1 MSPRVTVQLVPGCSD
16 GDPLHVPPPGI
27 HTQVDPPTLYLEKI
41 GQAWIEHRGEA
52 RPGVTYILEA
62 LPAGYTMWERP
73 RPSNAKHVDKYL
85 YGHPRKKAFD
95 SPNRYFPHFE
105 HLMSNNGNSIGCPC
119 TLCSGSAGVLP
130 KTSANSSQVR
140 SSSAASS
147 RKSNSS
153 ASVHSRPSSS
163 HSAKQLPVAS
173 LPSLSLQHK
182 GRPKK
187 ITPGLDTTNVDSEG
201 TPDVYRNLIDKL
213 RRHRDVDEPI
223 AEPLSPDWRAEQEQ
237 LPKFLED
244 VKAQD
249 QWVPRTGDI
258 VLYIRN
264 MPDTVELVR
273 DNTTGE
279 LQMYDERRKLHLG
292 TPQWAAGLVTEPATG
307 TTVVELVASTQERN
321 VSSIGVR
328 VEPIPNPNESDKSL
342 SKRHKYVLL
351 RQTSPFIMWRD
362 LLRRIPQ
369 EEWHHTVKNALAL
382 MSTLSLMG
390 KYRFRGSWP
399 NASIYCH
406 GIYVGAEMLAVGDT
420 VCLLPNKQFGQSGCT
435 DVMSIKS
442 IRLKWTNLDKA
453 SDNDYDEG
461 RPYNSEIWIYGSA
474 YTSDGSRSNKL
485 WVTEQNVEAPRVAND
500 YADWYPL
507 HPADKELAIPYSRV
521 LGRLHERDAM
531 AYFLKSDDDNPPGLD
546 VGRQAVVEA
555 RAFARKHDNRIA
567 QGSDATWYWG
577 DDRADA
583 LNLRTINGL
592 DVSRYDLD
600 RGVKDLRRKY
610 RQLDCVASGD
620 AKPTGQDIL
629 GSNGLLSFMAPTLPL
644 HTSGAKAPSDNG
656 SSSIASASQA
666 FRKRTHIVDL
676 DEEDD
681 IEEDDMD
688 EEIRAHT
695 KVVAEDRQSPKKK
708 KAKVMVVID

>member
-1 MSPRVTVQLVPGCSD
+1 MSPRVTVRLVPGCSD
-16 GDPLHVPPPGI
+16 GDPLHVPPPGA
-27 HTQVDPPTLYLEKI
+27 HTQLDPPTLYLEKI
-41 GQAWIEHRGEA
+41 GQQWMESRGEA
-52 RPGVTYILEA
+52 KPGVHYILED
-62 LPAGYTMWERP
+62 LPFGYTLWHRP
-73 RPSNAKHVDKYL
+73 RPSKPSHFDKYL
-85 YGHPRKKAFD
+85 YGHPGKKAFD
-95 SPNRYFPHFE
+95 SPNRFFPHFL
-105 HLMSNNGNSIGCPC
+105 HLMNNNGNSIGCPC

-130 KTSANSSQVR
+130 KTSANSSQTRTPSV
-140 SSSAASS
+140 ASS

-153 ASVHSRPSSS
+153 ASVHSRPSSA
-163 HSAKQLPVAS
+163 HSQQLPAAP
-173 LPSLSLQHK
+173 LPTLAPQHK

-213 RRHRDVDEPI
+213 CRHQNVDEAI
-223 AEPLSPDWRAEQEQ
+223 LEPLSPDWRAEREQ
-237 LPKFLED
+237 LPKFLSDIKGQE
-244 VKAQD
+244 
-249 QWVPRTGDI
+249 QWVPRIGDI
-258 VLYIRN
+258 VLYVRN
-264 MPDTVELVR
+264 MPNAVELVR

-279 LQMYDERRKLHLG
+279 LQLYDERRKQHLG
-292 TPQWAAGLVTEPATG
+292 TPQWAAGLVTEPAPGTC
-307 TTVVELVASTQERN
+307 TTVAELVTSTQERS

-328 VEPIPNPNESDKSL
+328 VEPIPNPNELDKSL

-369 EEWHHTVKNALAL
+369 EEWHDTVKNALAL

-420 VCLLPNKQFGQSGCT
+420 VRLLPNKQSGQSGCT
-435 DVMSIKS
+435 DVTSIKS

-461 RPYNSEIWIYGSA
+461 RPYNSEIWIYGAA

-521 LGRLHERDAM
+521 LGRLHERDAV
-531 AYFLKSDDDNPPGLD
+531 AYFLKSDQDDPPGLD
-546 VGRQAVVEA
+546 LGRQAVTEA

-567 QGSDATWYWG
+567 AESDATWYWG

-600 RGVKDLRRKY
+600 RDVKDLRRKY
-610 RQLDCVASGD
+610 RQLDAVANGE
-620 AKPTGQDIL
+620 AKSALDTL
-629 GSNGLLSFMAPTLPL
+629 GSKGLRSFMAPTLPL
-644 HTSGAKAPSDNG
+644 RTSGGKAPSDSG

-666 FRKRTHIVDL
+666 SRKRTHIVDL
-676 DEEDD
+676 DDEDDTEEDD
-681 IEEDDMD
+681 LDD
-688 EEIRAHT
+688 EIRERT
-695 KVVAEDRQSPKKK
+695 KVVRDDHQGPMKK
-708 KAKVMVVID
+708 KAKVMVVVD

>member
-1 MSPRVTVQLVPGCSD
+1 MTANRVKVRLVPGCSD
-16 GDPLHVPPPGI
+16 GDPLHVPPPGA
-27 HTQVDPPTLYLEKI
+27 HTQLDPPTLYLEKI
-41 GQAWIEHRGEA
+41 GQQWMESRGEA
-52 RPGVTYILEA
+52 KPGVQYILED
-62 LPAGYTMWERP
+62 LPFGYTLWHRP
-73 RPSNAKHVDKYL
+73 RPSKPSHFDKYL
-85 YGHPRKKAFD
+85 YGHPGKKAFD
-95 SPNRYFPHFE
+95 SPNRFFPHFL
-105 HLMSNNGNSIGCPC
+105 HLMNNNGNSIGCPC

-147 RKSNSS
+147 RKSSNSS
-153 ASVHSRPSSS
+153 IPMQSRPSSA
-163 HSAKQLPVAS
+163 HSAKQLPVA
-173 LPSLSLQHK
+173 LPPSLAPQHK

-223 AEPLSPDWRAEQEQ
+223 LEPLSPDWRAEQDH
-237 LPKFLED
+237 LRKFLND
-244 VKAQD
+244 IKTQD

-273 DNTTGE
+273 DNSTGE
-279 LQMYDERRKLHLG
+279 LQLYDERRKQHLG
-292 TPQWAAGLVTEPATG
+292 APQWAAGLVTEPATG
-307 TTVVELVASTQERN
+307 TTVAELVASTQERN

-351 RQTSPFIMWRD
+351 RQTSPFMMWRD

-369 EEWHHTVKNALAL
+369 EEWHDTVKNALAL

-420 VCLLPNKQFGQSGCT
+420 VRLLPNKQSGQSGCT

-474 YTSDGSRSNKL
+474 YTSDSSRSNKL
-485 WVTEQNVEAPRVAND
+485 WVTEHNVEAPRVAND
-500 YADWYPL
+500 YADWFPL

-531 AYFLKSDDDNPPGLD
+531 AYFLKSDHEDLPGLD
-546 VGRQAVVEA
+546 VGRHAVTEA

-567 QGSDATWYWG
+567 AESDATWYWG

-583 LNLRTINGL
+583 LNLHTINGL

-600 RGVKDLRRKY
+600 RDVKDLRRKY
-610 RQLDCVASGD
+610 RQLDGIAKGD

-629 GSNGLLSFMAPTLPL
+629 DGRGLRTFMAPALPL
-644 HTSGAKAPSDNG
+644 RTSGAKAPSESG
-656 SSSIASASQA
+656 SSMASESHAS
-666 FRKRTHIVDL
+666 RKRTHIVDL
-676 DEEDD
+676 DDEDDTEEDD
-681 IEEDDMD
+681 ID
-688 EEIRAHT
+688 EEIREHT
-695 KVVAEDRQSPKKK
+695 KVVAEDGERPKKK
-708 KAKVMVVID
+708 PKVMVVID

>member
-1 MSPRVTVQLVPGCSD
+1 MSANRVKVRLVPGCSD
-16 GDPLHVPPPGI
+16 GDPLHVPPPGA
-27 HTQVDPPTLYLEKI
+27 HTQLDPPTLYLEKI
-41 GQAWIEHRGEA
+41 GQQWMESRGEA
-52 RPGVTYILEA
+52 KPGVHYILED
-62 LPAGYTMWERP
+62 LPFGYTLWHRP
-73 RPSNAKHVDKYL
+73 RPSKPSHLDKYL
-85 YGHPRKKAFD
+85 YGHPGKKAFD
-95 SPNRYFPHFE
+95 SPNRFFPHFE
-105 HLMSNNGNSIGCPC
+105 HLMKNHGSNIGCPC
-119 TLCSGSAGVLP
+119 TVCSGTAGILP
-130 KTSANSSQVR
+130 KTSANSSQTRTPSV
-140 SSSAASS
+140 ASS
-147 RKSNSS
+147 RRSNSS
-153 ASVHSRPSSS
+153 ASVQSRPT
-163 HSAKQLPVAS
+163 SAHRTQQLPAAPLPIQAS
-173 LPSLSLQHK
+173 QYK

-187 ITPGLDTTNVDSEG
+187 ITPGLDTTNVDNEG

-223 AEPLSPDWRAEQEQ
+223 LEPLSPDWRAERDH
-237 LPKFLED
+237 LPKFLNDIKTQE
-244 VKAQD
+244 
-249 QWVPRTGDI
+249 QWVPRIGDI

-273 DNTTGE
+273 DDTTGE
-279 LQMYDERRKLHLG
+279 LQLYDERRKQHLG

-307 TTVVELVASTQERN
+307 TTVAELVTSTHPKRS
-321 VSSIGVR
+321 VSGIGVR
-328 VEPIPNPNESDKSL
+328 VEPIPNPNDSDKSL

-351 RQTSPFIMWRD
+351 RQTSPFMMWRD

-369 EEWHHTVKNALAL
+369 EEWHDTIKNALAL

-420 VCLLPNKQFGQSGCT
+420 VRLLPNKQSGQSGCT

-474 YTSDGSRSNKL
+474 YTSDVSRSNKL
-485 WVTEQNVEAPRVAND
+485 WVTEHNVEAPRVAND

-546 VGRQAVVEA
+546 VGRQSVVEA
-555 RAFARKHDNRIA
+555 RTFARKHDNRIA
-567 QGSDATWYWG
+567 QESDATWYWG

-583 LNLRTINGL
+583 LNLHTINGL

-600 RGVKDLRRKY
+600 RDVKDLRRKY
-610 RQLDCVASGD
+610 RQLDGIASGN
-620 AKPTGQDIL
+620 AKPTGQEIL
-629 GSNGLLSFMAPTLPL
+629 GSRGLRTFMAPALPL
-644 HTSGAKAPSDNG
+644 RTSSAKPPSDSG
-656 SSSIASASQA
+656 SSSISASQA
-666 FRKRTHIVDL
+666 SRKRTHIVDL
-676 DEEDD
+676 DDEDDTEEDD
-681 IEEDDMD
+681 ID
-688 EEIRAHT
+688 EEIREHT
-695 KVVAEDRQSPKKK
+695 KVVAEDRERPKKK
-708 KAKVMVVID
+708 PKVMVVID

>member
-1 MSPRVTVQLVPGCSD
+1 MTANRVKVRLVPGCSD
-16 GDPLHVPPPGI
+16 GDPLHVPPPGA
-27 HTQVDPPTLYLEKI
+27 HTQLDPPTLYLEKI
-41 GQAWIEHRGEA
+41 GQQWMESRDEA
-52 RPGVTYILEA
+52 KPGVQYILED
-62 LPAGYTMWERP
+62 LPFGYTLWHRP
-73 RPSNAKHVDKYL
+73 RPSKPSHFDKYL
-85 YGHPRKKAFD
+85 YGHPGKKAFD
-95 SPNRYFPHFE
+95 SPNRFFPHFL
-105 HLMSNNGNSIGCPC
+105 HLMNNNGNSIGCPF
-119 TLCSGSAGVLP
+119 AP
-130 KTSANSSQVR
+130 
-140 SSSAASS
+140 
-147 RKSNSS
+147 
-153 ASVHSRPSSS
+153 P
-163 HSAKQLPVAS
+163 P
-173 LPSLSLQHK
+173 PSLAPQHK

-187 ITPGLDTTNVDSEG
+187 ITPGLDRTNVDSEG

-223 AEPLSPDWRAEQEQ
+223 LEPLSPDWRAEQEHLRNFQ
-237 LPKFLED
+237 AEIKR
-244 VKAQD
+244 QD

-279 LQMYDERRKLHLG
+279 LQLYDERRKQHLG
-292 TPQWAAGLVTEPATG
+292 IPQWAAGLVTEPATG
-307 TTVVELVASTQERN
+307 TTVAELASTQERN

-328 VEPIPNPNESDKSL
+328 VEPIPNPNDPDKSL

-351 RQTSPFIMWRD
+351 RQTSPFVMWRD

-369 EEWHHTVKNALAL
+369 EDWHDTVKNALAL

-420 VCLLPNKQFGQSGCT
+420 VRLLPNKQSGQSGCT

-474 YTSDGSRSNKL
+474 YTSDGSRSNKQ
-485 WVTEQNVEAPRVAND
+485 WVTEHNVEAPRVAND

-521 LGRLHERDAM
+521 LGRLHEQDAL
-531 AYFLKSDDDNPPGLD
+531 AYFLKSDHDPPGLD
-546 VGRQAVVEA
+546 IGRQAVTEA

-567 QGSDATWYWG
+567 AESDATWYWG

-583 LNLRTINGL
+583 LNLHTINGL

-600 RGVKDLRRKY
+600 RDVKDLRRKY
-610 RQLDCVASGD
+610 RQLDGIAKAD

-629 GSNGLLSFMAPTLPL
+629 NGRGLRTFMAPALPL
-644 HTSGAKAPSDNG
+644 RTSGAKAQSESG
-656 SSSIASASQA
+656 SSMASESHAS
-666 FRKRTHIVDL
+666 RKRTHIVDL
-676 DEEDD
+676 DDEDDTEEDD
-681 IEEDDMD
+681 ID
-688 EEIRAHT
+688 EEIREHT
-695 KVVAEDRQSPKKK
+695 KVVQDDRERPKKK
-708 KAKVMVVID
+708 PKVMVVID

>member
-1 MSPRVTVQLVPGCSD
+1 MEIA
-16 GDPLHVPPPGI
+16 PPP
-27 HTQVDPPTLYLEKI
+27 
-41 GQAWIEHRGEA
+41 
-52 RPGVTYILEA
+52 
-62 LPAGYTMWERP
+62 
-73 RPSNAKHVDKYL
+73 
-85 YGHPRKKAFD
+85 
-95 SPNRYFPHFE
+95 
-105 HLMSNNGNSIGCPC
+105 
-119 TLCSGSAGVLP
+119 
-130 KTSANSSQVR
+130 
-140 SSSAASS
+140 
-147 RKSNSS
+147 
-153 ASVHSRPSSS
+153 
-163 HSAKQLPVAS
+163 
-173 LPSLSLQHK
+173 PSLAPQHK

-223 AEPLSPDWRAEQEQ
+223 LEPLSPDWRAEQEH
-237 LPKFLED
+237 LPKFLND

-249 QWVPRTGDI
+249 QWVPRIGDI

-264 MPDTVELVR
+264 MPDTVEIVQ
-273 DNTTGE
+273 DNATGE
-279 LQMYDERRKLHLG
+279 LQLYDERRKQHLG
-292 TPQWAAGLVTEPATG
+292 GPRWAAGLVTEPATG
-307 TTVVELVASTQERN
+307 TTVAELASTQERN

-328 VEPIPNPNESDKSL
+328 VEPIPNPNESDKSV

-351 RQTSPFIMWRD
+351 RQTSPFMMWRD

-369 EEWHHTVKNALAL
+369 EDWHHTVKNALAL

-390 KYRFRGSWP
+390 KYRFRGTWP

-420 VCLLPNKQFGQSGCT
+420 VRLLPNKQSGQSGCT
-435 DVMSIKS
+435 DVMSITS
-442 IRLKWTNLDKA
+442 IRLKLTNLDKA

-485 WVTEQNVEAPRVAND
+485 WVSEQNVEPPRVAND

-531 AYFLKSDDDNPPGLD
+531 AYFLKSDDDNLPGLD
-546 VGRQAVVEA
+546 VGRQSVVEA

-567 QGSDATWYWG
+567 AESDATWYWG

-600 RGVKDLRRKY
+600 RDVKDLRCKY
-610 RQLDCVASGD
+610 RQLDGIAKGD
-620 AKPTGQDIL
+620 AKPTGQDML
-629 GSNGLLSFMAPTLPL
+629 SKGLRGFMAPALPL
-644 HTSGAKAPSDNG
+644 RTSGAKVPSESG
-656 SSSIASASQA
+656 SSMASESYAS
-666 FRKRTHIVDL
+666 RKRTHIVDL
-676 DEEDD
+676 DDEDDTEEDD
-681 IEEDDMD
+681 ID
-688 EEIRAHT
+688 EEIRERT
-695 KVVAEDRQSPKKK
+695 KIVQDDHQGPMKK
-708 KAKVMVVID
+708 KAKVMVIID

>member
-1 MSPRVTVQLVPGCSD
+1 MSPRVTVRLVPGCSD
-16 GDPLHVPPPGI
+16 GDPLHVPPPGA
-27 HTQVDPPTLYLEKI
+27 HTQLDPPTLYLEKI
-41 GQAWIEHRGEA
+41 GQQWMESRGEA
-52 RPGVTYILEA
+52 KPGVQYSLEG
-62 LPAGYTMWERP
+62 LPFGYTLWHRP
-73 RPSNAKHVDKYL
+73 RPSKPSHFDKYL
-85 YGHPRKKAFD
+85 YGHPGKKAFD
-95 SPNRYFPHFE
+95 SPNRFFPHFL
-105 HLMSNNGNSIGCPC
+105 HLMNNNGNSIGCPC

-130 KTSANSSQVR
+130 KTSANSS
-140 SSSAASS
+140 
-147 RKSNSS
+147 
-153 ASVHSRPSSS
+153 
-163 HSAKQLPVAS
+163 
-173 LPSLSLQHK
+173 QHK

-223 AEPLSPDWRAEQEQ
+223 LEPLSPDWRAEQEH
-237 LPKFLED
+237 LPKFLD
-244 VKAQD
+244 DIKTQD
-249 QWVPRTGDI
+249 QWVPRTGDL

-264 MPDTVELVR
+264 MPDTVELGR

-279 LQMYDERRKLHLG
+279 LQLYDERRKQHLG
-292 TPQWAAGLVTEPATG
+292 VPQWAAGLVTEPATG
-307 TTVVELVASTQERN
+307 TTVSELVASTQERN

-328 VEPIPNPNESDKSL
+328 VEPIPDPNESDKSL

-351 RQTSPFIMWRD
+351 RQTSPFMMWRD

-369 EEWHHTVKNALAL
+369 EEWHDTVKNALAL

-420 VCLLPNKQFGQSGCT
+420 VRLLPNKQSGQSGCT
-435 DVMSIKS
+435 DVMSVKS

-474 YTSDGSRSNKL
+474 YTSDSSRSNKL
-485 WVTEQNVEAPRVAND
+485 WVTEHNVEAPRVAND

-521 LGRLHERDAM
+521 LGRLHERDAT
-531 AYFLKSDDDNPPGLD
+531 AYFLKSAHDDLPGLD

-567 QGSDATWYWG
+567 QESDATWYWG

-583 LNLRTINGL
+583 LNLHTINGL

-600 RGVKDLRRKY
+600 RDVKDLRRKY
-610 RQLDCVASGD
+610 RQLDGIASGN

-629 GSNGLLSFMAPTLPL
+629 GGRGLRTFMAPALPL
-644 HTSGAKAPSDNG
+644 RTSGTKAPSDSG

-666 FRKRTHIVDL
+666 SRKRTHIVDL
-676 DEEDD
+676 DDEDDTEEDD
-681 IEEDDMD
+681 LD
-688 EEIRAHT
+688 EEIRERT
-695 KVVAEDRQSPKKK
+695 KVVQDDRQGPMKK